1 MDRLF
6 RRTASIWEKEG
17 GFSLLLAFLVGTLF
31 VVPFLRFWF
40 PVLAPASTAF
50 FVVLLVTGVLVV
62 SRSAW
67 AALVTCILAGVVIAL
82 EITRQIAGA
91 DPFAA
96 WRLGIACVTIGIFT
110 VVTLARVF
118 SPGPVTTHR
127 LVGAVAA
134 YLLVGLTWAYAYEW
148 LEAVRPGSF
157 QAGGSLAEG
166 AYPAILYFSFV
177 TLSTVGY
184 GDVLPVG
191 QAARALSNLESLI
204 GVLYPAVLIGRLLS
218 MHAVGAPPSDG
229 PPGSSSTRSPE

>member
-1 MDRLF
+1 MKRLF
-6 RRTASIWEKEG
+6 RRTVSIWEKEG
-17 GFSLLLAFLVGTLF
+17 GFSLLLGFLVGMLF

-62 SRSAW
+62 SRSPW
-67 AALVTCILAGVVIAL
+67 AALLTCLLAGVVIAL

-96 WRLGIACVTIGIFT
+96 WRLGISCVTIGIFT

-118 SPGPVTTHR
+118 SPGPVTSHR

-134 YLLVGLTWAYAYEW
+134 YLLVGLTFAYAYEW
-148 LEAVRPGSF
+148 LEVVRPGSF
-157 QAGGSLAEG
+157 EAGRSVAEG

-191 QAARALSNLESLI
+191 QAARALSNVESLV

-218 MHAVGAPPSDG
+218 MHAVGGPPPGGPAATAPP
-229 PPGSSSTRSPE
+229 RSPE